1 MRFRS
6 IIGWLPAA
14 LLALGACTV
23 KDDGQAPGEAV
34 QPQSLALGVGA
45 GTPTTKANPTFIP
58 EMLSSNANPSF
69 RGLSNIRV
77 IPFFTGMG
85 VKVRPTDQANGFSR
99 LFPDIA
105 GSATDA
111 QVFNGHHFHDGLL
124 EGSHAHYFSGGNALF
139 TGGTTAMLV
148 YARATEP
155 ELPEELLD
163 QRIHKQRYG
172 SLIEKG
178 WTGENSS
185 YPTPADIGFSPERI
199 YGSDITAVAS
209 QMASLLTEVASTSV
223 SIPYVYHTFSD
234 QDWADGYASAV
245 WTDGNLDCPELR
257 QAFQDFVSIASE
269 EHRLIPGAYV
279 NLLWRLNSL
288 KTFLDNFTCEDE
300 TVIMHGDKEA
310 YLSYTEKLKKGYVNN
325 ALRDQL
331 KVKVQTCK
339 DALASYSQYPQTYG
353 IPSGASFL
361 FWDGAAFQALPEA
374 LDGWIPATR
383 YCYMPALYYYA
394 NSTLSTSY
402 SSDIYEQYPGKT
414 WEQIVALYTAGK
426 MVTKTTSAVA
436 LDTPLQFACGMLLAT
451 VQATVNPLRD
461 RGEEKEFP
469 LDDFSHTFPVTGLV
483 LGGQYE
489 QHYNFTPVTDDAAEE
504 VQQETFLFDAN
515 ISGTYVNTA
524 QSAPFRTLVLPTPLE
539 REVYFYLELRNDSGQ
554 SFQGADGII
563 PAGSRFYL
571 AGIIPAPSPEDIAG
585 GVNRVFMQDRF
596 TQITCKITSLQNAYL
611 CIPQMGNPELQL
623 GVQTKANWFFSPSSY
638 VVLG

>member
-1 MRFRS
+1 LRFRS

-23 KDDGQAPGEAV
+23 KDDGQAPGEAA

-45 GTPTTKANPTFIP
+45 GTSTTKANPTFIP

-105 GSATDA
+105 GSATDD
-111 QVFNGHHFHDGLL
+111 QVYNGHHFHDGLL
-124 EGSHAHYFSGGNALF
+124 VGSHAHYFSGGNALF

-178 WTGENSS
+178 WTGENNS
-185 YPTPADIGFSPERI
+185 YPTPADIGFTPERI
-199 YGSDITAVAS
+199 YGSDIAAVAS
-209 QMASLLTEVASTSV
+209 QMASLLTTVASASV
-223 SIPYVYHTFSD
+223 SIPYYYRTFSEDWD
-234 QDWADGYASAV
+234 QDVVSAV
-245 WTDGNLDCPELR
+245 WTDENLGCPELR
-257 QAFQDFVSIASE
+257 QAFLDFVSLVGD

-339 DALASYSQYPQTYG
+339 DALASYSQYPQAYG

-361 FWDGAAFQALPEA
+361 QWDGAAFQAMPEA

-394 NSTLSTSY
+394 NSTVSTSY
-402 SSDIYEQYPGKT
+402 SGDIYELYPGKT

-436 LDTPLQFACGMLLAT
+436 LDTPLQFACGMLVAT

-461 RGEEKEFP
+461 RGEANAFT
-469 LDDFSHTFPVTGLV
+469 LDESSHDFPVTGLV

-489 QHYNFTPVTDDAAEE
+489 QHYNFTPVTDDAADE
-504 VQQETFLFDAN
+504 VRQEAFLFDAN
-515 ISGTYVNTA
+515 ISGSYVNTA
-524 QSAPFRTLVLPTPLE
+524 QSAAFRTLALPTPLE
-539 REVYFYLELRNDSGQ
+539 QEVYFYLELRNDSGKA
-554 SFQGADGII
+554 FRGADGII

-571 AGIIPAPSPEDIAG
+571 AGIIPAPSQEDVAG

>member
-178 WTGENSS
+178 WTGENNS

-209 QMASLLTEVASTSV
+209 QMANLLTEVASASV
-223 SIPYVYHTFSD
+223 SIPSPRWH
-234 QDWADGYASAV
+234 
-245 WTDGNLDCPELR
+245 
-257 QAFQDFVSIASE
+257 
-269 EHRLIPGAYV
+269 
-279 NLLWRLNSL
+279 
-288 KTFLDNFTCEDE
+288 
-300 TVIMHGDKEA
+300 
-310 YLSYTEKLKKGYVNN
+310 
-325 ALRDQL
+325 
-331 KVKVQTCK
+331 
-339 DALASYSQYPQTYG
+339 
-353 IPSGASFL
+353 
-361 FWDGAAFQALPEA
+361 LPA
-374 LDGWIPATR
+374 
-383 YCYMPALYYYA
+383 
-394 NSTLSTSY
+394 
-402 SSDIYEQYPGKT
+402 
-414 WEQIVALYTAGK
+414 
-426 MVTKTTSAVA
+426 
-436 LDTPLQFACGMLLAT
+436 
-451 VQATVNPLRD
+451 
-461 RGEEKEFP
+461 
-469 LDDFSHTFPVTGLV
+469 
-483 LGGQYE
+483 
-489 QHYNFTPVTDDAAEE
+489 
-504 VQQETFLFDAN
+504 
-515 ISGTYVNTA
+515 
-524 QSAPFRTLVLPTPLE
+524 
-539 REVYFYLELRNDSGQ
+539 
-554 SFQGADGII
+554 
-563 PAGSRFYL
+563 
-571 AGIIPAPSPEDIAG
+571 
-585 GVNRVFMQDRF
+585 
-596 TQITCKITSLQNAYL
+596 
-611 CIPQMGNPELQL
+611 
-623 GVQTKANWFFSPSSY
+623 
-638 VVLG
+638 